1 MEQKMAAQEK
11 IFKGIILVGPKHSG
25 KTSTGKALANLLSGT
40 FIDLDD
46 EIALHSGQTPRA
58 LYRQSAELFRATEL
72 EATRKLVE
80 RINIEHKKGLGV
92 FYIIATG
99 GGIVDNPEAIEL
111 LKQIGPLVFLD
122 LSTKTAWERIVKAS
136 ERTGELPPFL
146 KTENPAE
153 THRILHE
160 RRSAAYRN
168 LADLIINA
176 EIDSPEQRAKEI
188 VQLISNKIP

>member
-1 MEQKMAAQEK
+1 MEQKRATQGN
-11 IFKGIILVGPKHSG
+11 IYKGIILVGPKHSG

-72 EATRKLVE
+72 EATRMLVE
-80 RINIEHKKGLGV
+80 RINVENKKGHGEL
-92 FYIIATG
+92 YIIATG
-99 GGIVDNPEAIEL
+99 GGIVDNPAAIEL

-122 LSTKTAWERIVKAS
+122 LSTKTAWERIEKTS

-160 RRSAAYRN
+160 RRATAYRN
-168 LADLIINA
+168 LADYIINA

-188 VQLISNKIP
+188 VQLISNKTP